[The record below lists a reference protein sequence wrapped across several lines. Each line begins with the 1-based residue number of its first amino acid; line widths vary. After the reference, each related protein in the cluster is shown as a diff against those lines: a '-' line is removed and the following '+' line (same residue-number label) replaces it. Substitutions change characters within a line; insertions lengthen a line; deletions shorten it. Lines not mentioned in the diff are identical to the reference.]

1 MIYSSFF
8 EDSRLDPICIYVG
21 QVLLKSACTN
31 FHGSIIFSIM
41 HLYVVRLPFRKKGC
55 HGVKK
60 QEDLGEKVRKKRIIQ
75 MIQGSDTT
83 ENSQPLNC

>member
-1 MIYSSFF
+1 
-8 EDSRLDPICIYVG
+8 
-21 QVLLKSACTN
+21 
-31 FHGSIIFSIM
+31 M

-83 ENSQPLNC
+83 ENSQPLNY